1 MMTEEFNESMINDIK
16 EGDKVTG
23 KVQQVEDKQ
32 VVVHIDGAKYN
43 GIIPISQLSTHHI
56 ENPSEIISEGDE
68 IEAYVTKIEI
78 DEENES
84 GAYILSKRQLETEK
98 SYEYLQE
105 KLDNDEVIEAKVTE
119 VVKGGLVV
127 DVGQRGFVPAS
138 LISTDFIEDF
148 SVFEGQTIRLKVE
161 ELDPENNRVILS
173 RKAVEQAE
181 NDVKKASLLDSL
193 NEGDVIK
200 GKVARL
206 TNFGAFVDIGGVDG
220 LVHVSELSHEH
231 VQSPEDVV
239 SVGQE
244 VDVKVKSVEKDSER
258 ISLSIKDTLPTP
270 FENIKGKFHE
280 NDVIEGKVIRL
291 ANFGAFVEIAPGV
304 QGLVHISEIAHKHI
318 GTPSEVL
325 EPGQQVSVKIL
336 GIDEENERI
345 SLSIKATLPNEDV
358 IESDEAT
365 TQSYLSNETD
375 EDNPTLGDVFGD
387 KFKNL
392 NSNIKYFII

>member
-1 MMTEEFNESMINDIK
+1 MTEEFNESMINDIK

-23 KVQQVEDKQ
+23 EVQQVEDKQ
-32 VVVHIDGAKYN
+32 VVVHINGGKFN

-56 ENPSEIISEGDE
+56 ENPNEVVKQGDE

-78 DEENES
+78 DEENDS

-105 KLDNDEVIEAKVTE
+105 KLDNEEVIEAKVTE

-148 SVFEGQTIRLKVE
+148 SVFDGQTIRIKVE

-181 NDVKKASLLDSL
+181 NDVKKASLLESL

-206 TNFGAFVDIGGVDG
+206 TNFGAFIDIGGVDG

-231 VQSPEDVV
+231 VNSPEDVV

-244 VDVKVKSVEKDSER
+244 VDVKVKSVDKDTER

-270 FENIKGKFHE
+270 FESIKGQFHE
-280 NDVIEGKVIRL
+280 NDVIEGKVVRL

-304 QGLVHISEIAHKHI
+304 QGLVHISEIAHEHI
-318 GTPSEVL
+318 GTPSEKL

-336 GIDEENERI
+336 GIDEDNERI
-345 SLSIKATLPNEDV
+345 SLSIKATLPNENV
-358 IESDEAT
+358 IESDDAT
-365 TQSYLSNETD
+365 TQSYLSNDND

-392 NSNIKYFII
+392 KF

>member
-16 EGDKVTG
+16 EGDKVTA

-387 KFKNL
+387 KFKDL
-392 NSNIKYFII
+392 KF

>member
-1 MMTEEFNESMINDIK
+1 MTEEFNESMINDIK

-23 KVQQVEDKQ
+23 EVQQVEDKQ
-32 VVVHIDGAKYN
+32 VVVHINGGKFN

-56 ENPSEIISEGDE
+56 ENPSEVVKEGYE

-78 DEENES
+78 DEENDS

-105 KLDNDEVIEAKVTE
+105 KLDNGEVIEAKVTE

-148 SVFEGQTIRLKVE
+148 SVFDGQTIRIKVE
-161 ELDPENNRVILS
+161 ELDSENNRVILS

-181 NDVKKASLLDSL
+181 NDVKKSSLLESL
-193 NEGDVIK
+193 NVGDVIK

-231 VQSPEDVV
+231 VDSPENVV

-244 VDVKVKSVEKDSER
+244 VDVKIKSVEKDAER

-270 FENIKGKFHE
+270 FESIKGRFHE
-280 NDVIEGKVIRL
+280 DDVIEGKVMRL

-304 QGLVHISEIAHKHI
+304 QGLVHISEIAHEHI
-318 GTPSEVL
+318 GTPGEKL
-325 EPGQQVSVKIL
+325 EPGQQVNVKIS

-345 SLSIKATLPNEDV
+345 SLSIKATLPKGDL
-358 IESDEAT
+358 IESTDAT
-365 TQSYLSNETD
+365 TRSYLNNDSN

-392 NSNIKYFII
+392 KF

>member
-1 MMTEEFNESMINDIK
+1 MTEEFNESMINDIK
-16 EGDKVTG
+16 EGDKVTA

-345 SLSIKATLPNEDV
+345 SLSVKATLPNEDV

-392 NSNIKYFII
+392 KF

>member
-16 EGDKVTG
+16 DGDKVTG

-336 GIDEENERI
+336 GVDEDNERI

-392 NSNIKYFII
+392 KF

>member
-1 MMTEEFNESMINDIK
+1 MMTEELNESMINDIK
-16 EGDKVTG
+16 EGDKVTA

-392 NSNIKYFII
+392 KF

>member
-1 MMTEEFNESMINDIK
+1 MTEEFNESMINDIK

-84 GAYILSKRQLETEK
+84 DAYILSKRQLETEK

-358 IESDEAT
+358 IESDKAT

-392 NSNIKYFII
+392 KF

>member
-1 MMTEEFNESMINDIK
+1 MTEEFNESMINDIK

-23 KVQQVEDKQ
+23 EVQQVEDKQ
-32 VVVHIDGAKYN
+32 VVVHINGGKFN

-56 ENPSEIISEGDE
+56 ENPSEVVKQGDE
-68 IEAYVTKIEI
+68 IEAYVTKIEV
-78 DEENES
+78 DEENDS
-84 GAYILSKRQLETEK
+84 GVYILSKRQLETEK

-105 KLDNDEVIEAKVTE
+105 KLDNDDIIEAKVTE

-148 SVFEGQTIRLKVE
+148 SVFDGQTIRIKVE

-181 NDVKKASLLDSL
+181 NDVKKASLLESL
-193 NEGDVIK
+193 NAGDVIK

-231 VQSPEDVV
+231 VDSPEDVV

-244 VDVKVKSVEKDSER
+244 VDVKVKSVEKDAER

-270 FENIKGKFHE
+270 FESIKGQFHE
-280 NDVIEGKVIRL
+280 DDVIEGKVVRL

-304 QGLVHISEIAHKHI
+304 QGLVHISEIAHEHI
-318 GTPSEVL
+318 GTPGEKL
-325 EPGQQVSVKIL
+325 EPGQQVNVKIL
-336 GIDEENERI
+336 GIDEKNERI
-345 SLSIKATLPNEDV
+345 SLSIKATLPKEDV
-358 IESDEAT
+358 VESDDAT
-365 TQSYLSNETD
+365 TQSYLSND
-375 EDNPTLGDVFGD
+375 SIEDNPTLGDVFGD
-387 KFKNL
+387 KFKDL
-392 NSNIKYFII
+392 KF